1 MYLPYL
7 SHFFFFVYVCPSS
20 FFFFCYCT
28 SGIDMSNFHSTT
40 LLKKML
46 VSWSSHRM
54 VRGLWAYF
62 VPFYLVHA
70 NDSSNKRITTQE
82 KNTSYYNNNISLSS

>member
-7 SHFFFFVYVCPSS
+7 SHFFSLCMCPSS
-20 FFFFCYCT
+20 FFFCYCT

>member
-1 MYLPYL
+1 
-7 SHFFFFVYVCPSS
+7 
-20 FFFFCYCT
+20 
-28 SGIDMSNFHSTT
+28 
-40 LLKKML
+40 ML